1 MCILFQWWI
10 HIKAWPKCQMRRWEV
25 RCHGPW
31 VLDPGLCVLGED
43 HLCFNRAVLDIG
55 IVNIFLWKL
64 LYRLFSLCLSSC
76 SSRLHNVLLLCFVLP
91 SCSSG
96 MSPGLPCHSVFC
108 LPGFLISS
116 FEFPFRSFYLIS
128 MFVYLMSL
136 CQVPMGLSVCVPAF
150 ILIVLCVLHIVL
162 IPLLSYPDLLRLSSL
177 VFPHLPN
184 YLVCI

>member
-31 VLDPGLCVLGED
+31 VLSD
-43 HLCFNRAVLDIG
+43 HLCFNWAVLYIG

-64 LYRLFSLCLSSC
+64 LYHLFSLCLYSC
-76 SSRLHNVLLLCFVLP
+76 SSRLHNVSLSCFVLP

-116 FEFPFRSFYLIS
+116 FVFPFCSFYLIS
-128 MFVYLMSL
+128 MFVYLLSL
-136 CQVPMGLSVCVPAF
+136 CQVPMGLCVCARVYF
-150 ILIVLCVLHIVL
+150 GSVLCTSYCFNS
-162 IPLLSYPDLLRLSSL
+162 PALLSWIVAA
-177 VFPHLPN
+177 VFPGVPHLPN

>member
-1 MCILFQWWI
+1 MSWSL
-10 HIKAWPKCQMRRWEV
+10 
-25 RCHGPW
+25 G
-31 VLDPGLCVLGED
+31 LGED
-43 HLCFNRAVLDIG
+43 HLYFNQAVLDIG
-55 IVNIFLWKL
+55 IVHIFLWKL

-76 SSRLHNVLLLCFVLP
+76 SSRLHNVLLSSFVLP

-116 FEFPFRSFYLIS
+116 FEFPFCPFYLIS
-128 MFVYLMSL
+128 MFVYLLSL
-136 CQVPMGLSVCVPAF
+136 CQVPMGLSVCARVYF
-150 ILIVLCVLHIVL
+150 DSVL
-162 IPLLSYPDLLRLSSL
+162 ISLLCYPDLLRLSSL

>member
-1 MCILFQWWI
+1 MCTLFQWWI

-31 VLDPGLCVLGED
+31 VLDSGLCVLGED

-76 SSRLHNVLLLCFVLP
+76 SSRLHNVLLSCFVLP
-91 SCSSG
+91 SCSFG
-96 MSPGLPCHSVFC
+96 MSLGLPCHSVFC

-116 FEFPFRSFYLIS
+116 FVFPFCSFYLIS
-128 MFVYLMSL
+128 MFVYLLSL
-136 CQVPMGLSVCVPAF
+136 CQVPMGLSVCARVYF
-150 ILIVLCVLHIVL
+150 DSVLCASYCFNS
-162 IPLLSYPDLLRLSSL
+162 PALLSWFVAA
-177 VFPHLPN
+177 VFPGVSPSP
-184 YLVCI
+184 